1 MRLKDRISDTKKR
14 GDIGRM
20 ETEVQNKPKY
30 NRLFVKTYLSFA
42 AVICV
47 FAVLL
52 GVLYM
57 RLYEQ
62 ATIENFE
69 QQLTGDAERAASRCT
84 KYFLAANITDWRDYL
99 IQVGEEGTE
108 IWPFANPN
116 AKYPLLSDMSVGLGL
131 EDLSKEYAE
140 VAQIAF
146 SNQTEIRT
154 KFSEVHDCTVVT
166 VGVPVLGING
176 EVAGAVVLNAPVE
189 TQREIV
195 SSSWSMI
202 LISGMVA
209 LVVAGALAVP
219 FARNMTKPISTMR
232 STALRLAAGEYEAKT
247 GITSY
252 DEIGELAATI
262 DFLADKLAENEI
274 ERKNI
279 EQMRLD
285 FFANVSHE
293 LRTPITVVRA
303 YTESLVDGMVR
314 DEEQANQYYTRM
326 LAECQSMERLVG
338 DLLLL
343 SKMQNPEFMVE
354 KEPVNLQQ
362 VFHDLK
368 RTAKAIAEEKNIE
381 IVVKQPVMPCTMLA
395 DYVRLRQ
402 MFLVIVDNAIKFS
415 YEGSSIYI
423 TLEEEQDKIRV
434 VIEDEGVGISNEELP
449 NIFEKFYKS
458 KLRQNAKGSGLGLS
472 IARQICLKH
481 DGTIQVESKQG
492 EGTRFVFLFPK
503 MAELNT

>member
-1 MRLKDRISDTKKR
+1 
-14 GDIGRM
+14 M
-20 ETEVQNKPKY
+20 ETERHGNPKY

-42 AVICV
+42 AITAV
-47 FAVLL
+47 FAILL

-57 RLYEQ
+57 RMYEN

-69 QQLTGDAERAASRCT
+69 SELTKRAERISLKCSD
-84 KYFLAANITDWRDYL
+84 YFVVQHMEEAIEDWREYV
-99 IQVGEEGTE
+99 ISVVEEGTE
-108 IWPFANPN
+108 FWSVSNPD
-116 AKYPLLSDMSVGLGL
+116 AKNPLNEYLAVGL
-131 EDLSKEYAE
+131 DLSVLSTEYVE
-140 VAQIAF
+140 VAQLAF
-146 SNQTEIRT
+146 EGETEIRT
-154 KFSEVHDCTVVT
+154 EYSKYHDCTVVT
-166 VGVPVLGING
+166 VGVPVRGYNG
-176 EVAGAVVLNAPVE
+176 EVAGAILLNAPVE

-195 SSSWSMI
+195 ASSWSMI
-202 LISGMVA
+202 LASGMVA
-209 LVVAGALAVP
+209 LLVAFALAIP
-219 FARNMTKPISTMR
+219 FARNLTKPIGTMR
-232 STALRLAAGEYEAKT
+232 STALRLAAGDYEAKT
-247 GITSY
+247 GVVSQ
-252 DEIGELAATI
+252 DEIGELASTI

-279 EQMRLD
+279 EQMRFD

-303 YTESLVDGMVR
+303 YAESLVDGMVR
-314 DEEQANQYYTRM
+314 DEEQAQQYYLRM
-326 LAECQSMERLVG
+326 LSECQSMERLVG

-368 RTAKAIAEEKNIE
+368 RTAKAIADEKNIE

-395 DYVRLRQ
+395 DYGRLRQ

-415 YEGSSIYI
+415 YENSSVYI
-423 TLEEEQDKIRV
+423 TLEETANSIRV
-434 VIEDEGVGISNEELP
+434 TIRDEGVGISEEELP

-472 IARQICLKH
+472 IARQICWKH
-481 DGTIQVESKQG
+481 DGTIEVESKQG
-492 EGTRFVFLFPK
+492 EGTTFIFTFPK
-503 MAELNT
+503 MEELNAC